1 MLTNKYIYIYILLLT
16 AYTIIIKID
25 LWLRNN
31 SWTTQTLHLGS
42 WHLLL
47 LSGPSS
53 VTPQTQKPPGNT
65 WERLASRMVCSL
77 TWPSWSFQPFK
88 KTTKPVAS
96 PQRDEFPEKS
106 GSFLENM
113 GPQSQ
118 SKLFLCFCR
127 SFWYDCQ
134 VINFYKLT
142 DWNCQQFP
150 IAPSSPT
157 RRPAATSC
165 SIQLSRCSPLFLGN
179 RKTEGLCMEPLET
192 IIYLSEIPAS
202 ICIDN

>member
-1 MLTNKYIYIYILLLT
+1 MYIYIYIHTLT
-16 AYTIIIKID
+16 YCLYYYNQNRPLVEKQF
-25 LWLRNN
+25 LNN
-31 SWTTQTLHLGS
+31 TDSSPWKLTSSTT
-42 WHLLL
+42 
-47 LSGPSS
+47 
-53 VTPQTQKPPGNT
+53 
-65 WERLASRMVCSL
+65 
-77 TWPSWSFQPFK
+77 F
-88 KTTKPVAS
+88 
-96 PQRDEFPEKS
+96 
-106 GSFLENM
+106 GSFISDPPDTKTAWQYMGTVSLSDGVLTYLTIVIISTLQKNNKICCESPAWWISGKKRVIFGKH

-157 RRPAATSC
+157 RRAAATSC

-192 IIYLSEIPAS
+192 IIYLSEILAS